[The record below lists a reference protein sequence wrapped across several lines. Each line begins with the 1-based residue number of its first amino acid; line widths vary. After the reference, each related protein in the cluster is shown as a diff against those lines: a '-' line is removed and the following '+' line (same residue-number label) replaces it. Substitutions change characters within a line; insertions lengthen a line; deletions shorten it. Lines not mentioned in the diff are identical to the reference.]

1 MAGRAW
7 GIWTKGKLDVLRQY
21 LDAFTTTTKNKAT
34 ETIYLD
40 TFAGEAE
47 NKDRL
52 TDEPLDGSA
61 RIALSVSDPP
71 FTRLRFFET
80 DRNAATLEAVLRRDF
95 PLRDLEVRG
104 GDSNELVPI
113 ELGRLKHLN
122 WAPTFAF
129 IDPNGME
136 AEWRTLVALAE
147 FKKGRKWKA
156 ELFYLFSP
164 PMFQRLLRVDGSEV
178 RPQDRDVISAVF
190 GTADWEHI
198 YQARLNDEIEPAQ
211 ARDEYLNLMRWRME
225 SVLGYEWTHP
235 LEVRNEVGR
244 VIYYMIFATDH
255 PVGHEI
261 MSKVYAAAAAEFPA
275 MREAARRL
283 RRAIQDEPASLFD
296 AEQLLALDAPIQP
309 GEQFYEHES
318 PSTPWFIVD
327 GSDGDGV

>member
-7 GIWTKGKLDVLRQY
+7 GIWTKGKLDVLRRY

-34 ETIYLD
+34 ETIYFD
-40 TFAGEAE
+40 AFAGEAD
-47 NKDRL
+47 NRDRL

-61 RIALSVSDPP
+61 RIALSIGDPP

-80 DRNAATLEAVLRRDF
+80 VTNAASLEAVLRRDF
-95 PLRDLEVRG
+95 PDRDFEVRG
-104 GDSNELVPI
+104 GDSNELVPT
-113 ELGRLKHLN
+113 ELRLLKHLS

-136 AEWRTLVALAE
+136 AEWRTLVALAD

-164 PMFQRLLRVDGSEV
+164 PMFQRLLRVDGSDV
-178 RPQDRDVISAVF
+178 RPQDRDAISAVF
-190 GTADWEHI
+190 GSADWEHI
-198 YQARLNDEIEPAQ
+198 YRARLNDEIEPAQ

-235 LEVRNEVGR
+235 LEVRNEVGH

-261 MSKVYAAAAAEFPA
+261 MSKVYEAAAAEFPA
-275 MREAARRL
+275 MREEARRL

-309 GEQFYEHES
+309 GEQFYEHE
-318 PSTPWFIVD
+318 PPWIPRFIANAPE
-327 GSDGDGV
+327 GEGA